1 MFSDFGESLASAGS
15 TFAVIALAE
24 MGDKTQLV
32 CMTLSL
38 RHRAMPVFAGAALA
52 FALLNVI
59 AVAVGAALSDWIP
72 EKALNI
78 IVAVLFGAFGI
89 WALKSR
95 ADDRQPEIRA
105 RSGRN
110 VLAIAFAMIFISE
123 MGDKTQIAVAGLS
136 STADPGAVWVGATLA
151 LAATSA
157 LGVLAGRTVL
167 QRVPIV
173 WLHRLSG
180 VIFLGLATYSLI
192 EAFTA

>member
-52 FALLNVI
+52 FAVLNVI
-59 AVAVGAALSDWIP
+59 AVAVGAVLSDWIP
-72 EKALNI
+72 EQALNI

-89 WALKSR
+89 WALRSR
-95 ADDRQPEIRA
+95 AADRQPEITE

-151 LAATSA
+151 LATTSA

-167 QRVPIV
+167 QRIPIV

-180 VIFLGLATYSLI
+180 VIFLGLAVYSLI